1 MVFICKENFKD
12 DTTYSEYINKF
23 EFDLSN
29 FQKYAIE
36 SIVTGNHCLITAHTG
51 SGKTLPAEFAIEYFV
66 SMGKKVIYTGPIKAL
81 CNQKLWDFKRKFPN
95 ISFGVLTGDIKDN
108 PDADCLIMT
117 TEILRNTLLSK
128 EINKKN
134 NDEKIVLNF
143 DIDIENEL
151 AAVVFDEVH
160 YIGDSERGCVW
171 EQTIILLPPQVQL
184 IMLSATIEKPEI
196 FAKWI
201 EDEKNKNNN
210 LNKKL
215 YLIPT
220 NHRVVPLNHYAWL
233 SLQDS
238 VIKAS
243 KGTEQEHKFK
253 EICNKPIPL
262 ATSGGI
268 FNETNYH
275 KINKMNSYFWKNKII
290 IKRNYVLNSLIQYLK
305 NNNMLPAIC
314 FVFSRKNVE
323 NFAKEINVNLF
334 EKDEKTPS
342 IIEDECKKIIMNKIP
357 NYKDYLLLDEYHSI
371 ISLLKKGIA
380 IHHAGILPLF
390 REMVEMLFEK
400 KYIKILFATE
410 TFAVGINMPTKTV
423 IFTQLEKF
431 TGQGNRALLPHEY
444 TQMAG
449 RAGRRG
455 LDKIGYVIHCNNLI
469 QNLDLQSYSKMITG
483 PPKML
488 SSQFKISYN
497 LIINILQANKG
508 NEIKEIN
515 TLLIDFMEKS
525 FIKNDIIKE
534 INQYDIEQKSLE
546 DKLNI
551 VNEQFKTLKT
561 NISTLNEYKSLK
573 NNISNAVNKQKKTI
587 QRKINDIENQNITIQ
602 NDFKIMM
609 SKDKILSEIE
619 DNNSFK
625 QNAINYIQA
634 NIESICSILEKFN
647 FVKDKVPSTKG
658 IVAMHL
664 CEINSLSVAELY
676 ENTNGFIDYDEYD
689 LIGLFSCFTNI
700 SIPSDKCSSIPYDTN
715 INPKCKKICKM
726 INDYMSEYYDEEIY
740 YQIDTGTDYNIH
752 FELIDYIITW
762 AKSNDELSCFNVIQE
777 VKNDKEIFTG
787 EFIKAILK
795 INNIANEFEKI
806 CEYLSNFE
814 LMQKI
819 KKIPELTLK
828 YIATNQSLY
837 I

>member
-1 MVFICKENFKD
+1 MVITCEENFQED
-12 DTTYSEYINKF
+12 SNYSEHIDKF
-23 EFDLSN
+23 NFELSN
-29 FQKYAIE
+29 FQKYAIK

-81 CNQKLWDFKRKFPN
+81 CNQKLWDFKQKFPN

-134 NDEKIVLNF
+134 NTEKLVLNF
-143 DIDIENEL
+143 DIDIENDL

-160 YIGDSERGCVW
+160 YIGDAERGCVW

-210 LNKKL
+210 FNKQL

-238 VIKAS
+238 VIKES

-253 EICNKPIPL
+253 EICNKPILL
-262 ATSGGI
+262 ASSGGI
-268 FNETNYH
+268 FNEPNYH
-275 KINKMNSYFWKNKII
+275 KITKMNSYFWKNKII

-342 IIEDECKKIIMNKIP
+342 IIEDECKKIIMRKIP
-357 NYKDYLLLDEYHSI
+357 NYKDYLLLDEYHTI

-431 TGQGNRALLPHEY
+431 TGQGNRPLLSHEY

-497 LIINILQANKG
+497 LILNILQANKS
-508 NEIKEIN
+508 NDTKEIN

-534 INQYDIEQKSLE
+534 INQYDIEQKSLQE
-546 DKLNI
+546 KLDLI
-551 VNEQFKTLKT
+551 NEQVKTLRT
-561 NISTLNEYKSLK
+561 NISTLDEYKLLK
-573 NNISNAVNKQKKTI
+573 NNLPNAVNKQKKTI
-587 QRKINDIENQNITIQ
+587 QRKINDLENQNITIQ
-602 NDFKIMM
+602 NDFKIII
-609 SKDKILSEIE
+609 SKDKILSEMQ

-625 QNAINYIQA
+625 QNAINYIQS
-634 NIESICSILEKFN
+634 NIESICHILEKFN

-664 CEINSLSVAELY
+664 CEINSLSVGELY
-676 ENTNGFIDYDEYD
+676 EKTNGFIDYDEYD

-700 SIPSDKCSSIPYDTN
+700 SIPSDKCSSIPFDTN
-715 INPKCKKICKM
+715 INPKCKKICKI
-726 INDYMSEYYDEEIY
+726 INDNMNEYYDEEIY

-752 FELIDYIITW
+752 FELIDYLITW